1 MFCSRRFRNLRKV
14 RRNALG
20 PAQNTSV
27 VGTQHYETGICVCV
41 MRIILATGP
50 DVDTADMSKEF
61 T

>member
-1 MFCSRRFRNLRKV
+1 MFCSRRFGNPRKV

-50 DVDTADMSKEF
+50 DVDAADMSKGF